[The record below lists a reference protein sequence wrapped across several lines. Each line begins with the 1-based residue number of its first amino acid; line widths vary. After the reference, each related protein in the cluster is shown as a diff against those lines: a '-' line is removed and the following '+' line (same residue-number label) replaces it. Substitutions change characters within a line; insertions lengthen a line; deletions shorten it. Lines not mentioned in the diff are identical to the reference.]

1 MRREEM
7 SPLFMDTGYEP
18 NSPGSLSAEESHSNT
33 AGSEREGEGQQTGK
47 RGTKRQEKNRD
58 AARKT
63 RRKQTER
70 ADELH
75 EELQGLEQ
83 SNSALHKEIASLK
96 KDLQLYTTALERHK
110 SFCCLKD
117 SASSSSSTT
126 CLSGSPSAG
135 CQTHSSPPRVP
146 PQASSS
152 SRAAAPS
159 LSTSLT
165 SSLGPQTLN
174 CVGGTRLSSSTP
186 APTTTTLAS
195 PAGSSSELFKSSGS
209 VVVPYSVSFSTVAA
223 PHSLFSDPPSL
234 ITSRQTNVVPVCTS
248 LVSSAVT
255 SSSLTAAGQPQSSQG
270 AIHEHPSMSANACFS
285 TLHLDALDA
294 FLIGST
300 NVASPR
306 SHLAAENAGLV
317 EQSCPMNV
325 PQLHRGH
332 FRGSPINSSQ
342 LPSLLLPTLQDP
354 APRPVSVS
362 PQAVLA
368 TSPASAFASKPS
380 YSQHVAPNPASLLS
394 LLTVP
399 SPLSV
404 SQTTSSNFDGP
415 PSQPVSS
422 LPPLGDPLRDLSL
435 SELLDVNDWILQ

>member
-18 NSPGSLSAEESHSNT
+18 NSPGSVSAEESHSNT
-33 AGSEREGEGQQTGK
+33 AGSE
-47 RGTKRQEKNRD
+47 
-58 AARKT
+58 
-63 RRKQTER
+63 
-70 ADELH
+70 
-75 EELQGLEQ
+75 LQGLER
-83 SNSALHKEIASLK
+83 SNSALHKEIASLQ
-96 KDLQLYTTALERHK
+96 KDLQLYTAALERHK
-110 SFCCLKD
+110 PFCCLKD

-135 CQTHSSPPRVP
+135 CQTPSSPPRVP

-152 SRAAAPS
+152 SHAAAPS

-165 SSLGPQTLN
+165 SSLGPQTLD
-174 CVGGTRLSSSTP
+174 CVGGTCLSSSTP

-195 PAGSSSELFKSSGS
+195 AAGLSSELFKSSGS

-223 PHSLFSDPPSL
+223 PHSLFSDDPPTQ
-234 ITSRQTNVVPVCTS
+234 ITSRETNVAPVCTS
-248 LVSSAVT
+248 LISSTVP
-255 SSSLTAAGQPQSSQG
+255 SSSLTVAGQPQSSQG
-270 AIHEHPSMSANACFS
+270 AIHERSSMPANACFS

-294 FLIGST
+294 FLTGSP
-300 NVASPR
+300 NVASPC
-306 SHLAAENAGLV
+306 SHLVAENAGLV
-317 EQSCPMNV
+317 AQSCPMNV

-342 LPSLLLPTLQDP
+342 LPSLLLPAHQDP
-354 APRPVSVS
+354 APQAFSVS
-362 PQAVLA
+362 PQANLA
-368 TSPASAFASKPS
+368 ASPASAFALKPS

-399 SPLSV
+399 SPLSM

-415 PSQPVSS
+415 PSQPLPS